1 MKVERHS
8 KIVELIGKYEIET
21 QEELA
26 EKLNQSGFNVT
37 QATVSRDIRE
47 LKLTKIQGENGRQ
60 RYMVLESPR
69 GTSAIKYIRILKDG
83 FMSMDMAQ
91 NILVIK
97 TVAGM
102 AMAVAAAL
110 DAIHFQEV
118 VGCIA
123 GDDTIMCAVRS
134 VDDTIIV
141 MEKIKKDG
149 GGLIDMLL
157 ELHVKN
163 LALIERAD
171 VEFGEG
177 LNILTGETGAGKS
190 IIIGSVSMARG
201 RKGLPRDSIRHGA
214 DMPI

>member
-8 KIVELIGKYEIET
+8 KIVELIGKYEIGT

-26 EKLNQSGFNVT
+26 QMLNEAGFSVT

-47 LKLTKIQGENGRQ
+47 LKLTKVQAENGRQ
-60 RYMVLESPR
+60 RYVVLEAPR

-83 FMSMDMAQ
+83 FVSMDMAQ

-97 TVAGM
+97 TVSGM

-110 DAIHFQEV
+110 DAIQMHEI

-134 VDDTIIV
+134 VDDTIIL
-141 MEKIKKDG
+141 MEKLKK
-149 GGLIDMLL
+149 M
-157 ELHVKN
+157 
-163 LALIERAD
+163 
-171 VEFGEG
+171 VE
-177 LNILTGETGAGKS
+177 
-190 IIIGSVSMARG
+190 
-201 RKGLPRDSIRHGA
+201 D
-214 DMPI
+214 